1 MKPTL
6 KISSGLLAALLFI
19 AAGCTNVLD
28 EAPKSVLVPSLFQTA
43 NGINSAL
50 TSIYSYNKFYF
61 GTEGGMNTVVY
72 GTDEFTHAQQVTNP
86 PLNVYLGLNSSN
98 GDIQAPWN
106 RAYPAINTA
115 NGVIDLAPGVVDIR
129 DADKLVLMAEAKFLR
144 AQWYFILVQTFGA
157 VPLDLGA
164 GPLKFSQTP
173 TNISSRAPVA
183 DVYAAIIKDLTEASN
198 ELPDKPAVTGR
209 VWKASALHL
218 LAKVYLTRA
227 WLNSSTPD
235 FQAALDAAKKLI
247 DNKAAYG
254 VSLLPNYADVHKEG
268 NESNGEVLFMVEWID
283 NQTFNNTQAN
293 GLTGD
298 DGVRQNK
305 SNFLFRCFYSQN
317 VPGMVRDVAN
327 GRSFVRYK
335 PTPWLLDVAFADKDN
350 DSRYYKSFQI
360 VWKCNS
366 PSTLNPKWTQAEAD
380 EGIIP
385 ANKVG
390 TSKLASGDTALFC
403 VPAHLAAKFSPLKDK
418 KPYLVFLP
426 TEATDQN
433 KYFFR
438 NDPDGSGP
446 LLSPS
451 GLNTPASAYDNFGGV
466 NNTNKYYPTLK
477 KYDATQARAG
487 NDPNISSVRP
497 FIVYRFSETYLIAAE
512 AAFKLG
518 LQGDAVNYLNV
529 VRQRAGDTPAA
540 KTALAATT
548 DVDLS
553 TGGIDYILAE
563 RSRELAG
570 EQMRWFDLKRTNRLI
585 DRVTA
590 YNAQAAPNIKPF
602 HVLRPIPQPQIDLAI
617 DPTASDGKFPQN
629 PNY

>member
-1 MKPTL
+1 
-6 KISSGLLAALLFI
+6 
-19 AAGCTNVLD
+19 
-28 EAPKSVLVPSLFQTA
+28 
-43 NGINSAL
+43 
-50 TSIYSYNKFYF
+50 
-61 GTEGGMNTVVY
+61 
-72 GTDEFTHAQQVTNP
+72 
-86 PLNVYLGLNSSN
+86 
-98 GDIQAPWN
+98 
-106 RAYPAINTA
+106 
-115 NGVIDLAPGVVDIR
+115 
-129 DADKLVLMAEAKFLR
+129 
-144 AQWYFILVQTFGA
+144 
-157 VPLDLGA
+157 
-164 GPLKFSQTP
+164 
-173 TNISSRAPVA
+173 
-183 DVYAAIIKDLTEASN
+183 
-198 ELPDKPAVTGR
+198 
-209 VWKASALHL
+209 
-218 LAKVYLTRA
+218 
-227 WLNSSTPD
+227 
-235 FQAALDAAKKLI
+235 
-247 DNKAAYG
+247 
-254 VSLLPNYADVHKEG
+254 
-268 NESNGEVLFMVEWID
+268 MVEWID

-602 HVLRPIPQPQIDLAI
+602 HILRPIPQPQIDLAI